1 MFIVV
6 PRLDSVNYIFNMS
19 SFVIIADVSEIFL
32 LRVGVLSS
40 IVFADLESKRLRT
53 TDVETLKCFVYR
65 MIIEVVLFYYFDFF

>member
-40 IVFADLESKRLRT
+40 IVFADLESKRL
-53 TDVETLKCFVYR
+53 
-65 MIIEVVLFYYFDFF
+65 M